1 MGDLPNEKEEDRLRK
16 EDYSRMLQ
24 FTDVKTK
31 KSRFMRELNNNIT
44 KGRTGKKYALDQ
56 LDLLED
62 QGKTDLLGNYPE
74 KDLNC
79 MQLAAFFQDDAE
91 IIKKLAELHPDLIWK
106 QRKGEYDGQ
115 TVLHLLIVK
124 QNLAAAEA
132 VLKHAKSFAG
142 RFRGNRHGGIWQLMH
157 GKATGSRFKSTVM
170 MGGLPLSVA
179 ALTFNEGM
187 VKLLIRHG
195 AEIFRR
201 NAAGDTVFHT
211 LVLYS
216 AVYPEKQQKVKDMML
231 KLHQLLVQGLPTKT
245 SATTTQA
252 TKPKGAEA
260 RDVWLMENNEG
271 LTPLRLAA
279 AHGQPDLFKV
289 ILNLEGVYR
298 HLDDNDGLFDS
309 SKYDVTE
316 IDPVAF
322 RLCLDSTKDDS
333 DRVIG
338 ANVILYDDTMNREV
352 VDTRKMVRFQPSKL
366 RDMSVMEIVCETD
379 RGKVECAVINTGVV
393 REMIKRKWFK
403 YRPRFWI
410 WAVLHVLF
418 MILITT
424 HAVYKA
430 GLISDDLRGQPPGDT
445 EKAFVTAVAVMC
457 LGVPVVIVPMEMMLL
472 VPPKQPLNPEL
483 RHHNGLYRILLF
495 VFSISVAVDSIW
507 FLAAGADNN
516 YFLILALL
524 AGWWFTSFFL
534 RPFKKF
540 SFYTVMLQKVVF
552 GDMLRFST
560 ILLLEW
566 LAFSVGMHVAYLA
579 TPEPGP
585 PPEFKDLGVSMLTM
599 FKLMFGLTEIDLLYG
614 SRNEWLVITLFIL
627 FTLLTYVLMLNALIA
642 MMSTTCTNVSENK
655 VRQWELQRLSVVLM
669 LESMM
674 PFERMNHNCGEKEE

>member
-1 MGDLPNEKEEDRLRK
+1 MKGEAGKEIALCQLELLQREGKLRLLAN
-16 EDYSRMLQ
+16 Y
-24 FTDVKTK
+24 TDDK
-31 KSRFMRELNNNIT
+31 
-44 KGRTGKKYALDQ
+44 
-56 LDLLED
+56 
-62 QGKTDLLGNYPE
+62 
-74 KDLNC
+74 LNC
-79 MQLAAFFQDDAE
+79 MQLAAFFQEDA
-91 IIKKLAELHPDLIWK
+91 
-106 QRKGEYDGQ
+106 
-115 TVLHLLIVK
+115 
-124 QNLAAAEA
+124 
-132 VLKHAKSFAG
+132 
-142 RFRGNRHGGIWQLMH
+142 
-157 GKATGSRFKSTVM
+157 KATGSRFKSTVM

-179 ALTFNEGM
+179 ALTFNTDM
-187 VKLLIRHG
+187 VELLIEHG

-211 LVLYS
+211 LVRY
-216 AVYPEKQQKVKDMML
+216 AATYTDKQNNVREMMM
-231 KLHQLLVQGLPTKT
+231 KLHKMLTHGLQLEGETKIDLVPQ
-245 SATTTQA
+245 
-252 TKPKGAEA
+252 GAEA
-260 RDVWLMENNEG
+260 RDVWLMENKEG

-279 AHGQPDLFKV
+279 ALGQPELFKF
-289 ILNLEGVYR
+289 ILDLVGVYC
-298 HLDDNDGLFDS
+298 HLDENDGIIDS
-309 SKYDVTE
+309 LWYDVTE

-322 RLCLDSTKDDS
+322 RVCLSSQKHDS
-333 DRVIG
+333 DKVTG
-338 ANVILYDDTMNREV
+338 VDVILYDDTMNRAV

-379 RGKVECAVINTGVV
+379 RGKVERAVINTGVV

-430 GLISDDLRGQPPGDT
+430 GLISDDIRGQPPGDT

-457 LGVPVVIVPMEMMLL
+457 LGVPVVTVPMEMMLL

-540 SFYTVMLQKVVF
+540 SFFTVMLQKIVF

-566 LAFSVGMHVAYLA
+566 VAFSISMHVAYLA

-585 PPEFKDLGVSMLTM
+585 PTEFKDVGISMLTM

-614 SRNEWLVITLFIL
+614 SHNEWLVITLFIL

-642 MMSTTCTNVSENK
+642 MMANTCTSVSENR

-674 PFERMNHNCGEKEE
+674 PFGWRNFNCGKMEQVARYDLRSRQAIWDKKGDSGVRYNRCNMRAGRFIRRKGALGTRKGCRYKRCPAQWGSHTWSNARRVQCFGDLATSQCF

>member
-1 MGDLPNEKEEDRLRK
+1 
-16 EDYSRMLQ
+16 
-24 FTDVKTK
+24 
-31 KSRFMRELNNNIT
+31 MRELNNNIT

-142 RFRGNRHGGIWQLMH
+142 RSRGNL
-157 GKATGSRFKSTVM
+157 
-170 MGGLPLSVA
+170 A
-179 ALTFNEGM
+179 ADARKGM

-393 REMIKRKWFK
+393 REMIKRKWIK

-430 GLISDDLRGQPPGDT
+430 GLISDDLRGQPPGDS

-655 VRQWELQRLSVVLM
+655 VRDRRIV
-669 LESMM
+669 
-674 PFERMNHNCGEKEE
+674 RGG